1 MDKQKIS
8 RLLEYLILIFGG
20 ILMLIPFLWMLDTAL
35 KSGSEAMTIPPVII
49 PKKLQ
54 WINFVLAWHA
64 APFLRYFINSVI
76 VTVITTCGQLL
87 TTIFAAYAFAKL
99 EFYGKKIVFMICLT
113 TMMVPGEMLIIPNFI
128 TLSKFHMINTYYA
141 LIIPWLASFFA
152 VFTLRQTFMSIPDE
166 IYYSAKIDGAGDWY
180 FLWHMLVPLAKP
192 TIIALAALEIINSW
206 NSFMWPL
213 IVTNSDKMRTLP
225 VGLSNFTTD
234 AGTQFQL
241 LMAASTIIIIP
252 MLLVYIFL
260 QKYIIAGVSRSGL
273 KG

>member
-8 RLLEYLILIFGG
+8 RLLEYLILFFGG

-35 KSGSEAMTIPPVII
+35 KSGSEAMSVPPVII

-64 APFLRYFINSVI
+64 APFLRYFVNSVI
-76 VTVITTCGQLL
+76 VTVVTTIGQLL
-87 TTIFAAYAFAKL
+87 TTILAAYAFAKL
-99 EFYGKKIVFMICLT
+99 EFYGKKLIFTICLT

-128 TLSKFHMINTYYA
+128 TLSKFHMINTYSA

-166 IYYSAKIDGAGDWY
+166 IYYSAKIDGSSDWY
-180 FLWHMLVPLAKP
+180 FLWHLLVPLAKP

-260 QKYIIAGVSRSGL
+260 QKYIIAGVTHAGL